1 MVLLIG
7 ATGFLG
13 PHVLEKLLED
23 GFEVTCLVRT
33 SANVSKL
40 EETAATAGMKAA
52 LATGTLQSSDSIISP
67 LKKADSAVYMVDL
80 EHTDLLK
87 NFLDAARRAG
97 LKRAAFISSTTVLV
111 PLGSTVKERKLR
123 SEELIKKSGLD
134 YTILRPSM
142 IYGSK
147 NDGNFSKMIEFIKK
161 RGFFVTFGSGDNL
174 IQPVYIKDVA
184 KAIASVIDNKRTY
197 GRIYNIAGRE
207 PIKYSRMLEIVKS
220 RLNRQFKVIRIP
232 IGIAGFFVS
241 IYAAISR
248 NPSLMPDQIERMG
261 IDKAY
266 SYREAARDFNFS
278 PVDFEDG
285 IKRLI
290 KELE

>member
-13 PHVLEKLLED
+13 PHVLEKLLEG

-33 SANVSKL
+33 SASVSKL
-40 EETAATAGMKAA
+40 EEAAAAAGRKVA

-67 LKKADSAVYMVDL
+67 LKKAGSAVYMVDL

-97 LKRAAFISSTTVLV
+97 LKRAVFVSSTTVLV
-111 PLGSTVKERKLR
+111 PLGSTVKERKLK
-123 SEELIKKSGLD
+123 SEELIKISGLG

-147 NDGNFSKMIEFIKK
+147 DDNNFSKMIEFIKK
-161 RGFFVTFGSGDNL
+161 RGFFITFGSGNNL

-184 KAIASVIDNKRTY
+184 EAITSVIDNKRTY
-197 GRIYNIAGRE
+197 GKIYNISGRE
-207 PIKYSRMLEIVKS
+207 PLKYSRMLKIVKS
-220 RLNRQFKVIRIP
+220 RLNRQFKVIRVP
-232 IGIAGFFVS
+232 IGAAGFFVS

-248 NPSLMPDQIERMG
+248 NPSLTPDQIERMG

-278 PVDFEDG
+278 PVDFEEG
-285 IKRLI
+285 IEKLI
-290 KELE
+290 KELD

>member
-1 MVLLIG
+1 MILLIG

-13 PHVLEKLLED
+13 PHVLEKLLD
-23 GFEVTCLVRT
+23 GGFEVACLIRKSGDT
-33 SANVSKL
+33 SKL
-40 EETAATAGMKAA
+40 KETAAKAGRKVA
-52 LATGTLQSSDSIISP
+52 LAAGNLQSSDSIIYS
-67 LKKADSAVYMVDL
+67 LKKAESAVYMVDL
-80 EHTDLLK
+80 EHTDLLE
-87 NFLDAARRAG
+87 NFLDAAQRTG
-97 LKRAAFISSTTVLV
+97 LKRAVFISSTTVLV
-111 PLGSTVKERKLR
+111 PLGITVKERKLR

-142 IYGSK
+142 IYGSEDD
-147 NDGNFSKMIEFIKK
+147 NNFSKMIEFVKK

-184 KAIASVIDNKRTY
+184 EAIASVIDNKRTY

-207 PIKYSRMLEIVKS
+207 PLKYSRMLEIVKS
-220 RLNRQFKVIRIP
+220 RLKRQFKVIRVP
-232 IGIAGFFVS
+232 IGAAGFFVS
-241 IYAAISR
+241 IYAALSR
-248 NPSLMPDQIERMG
+248 NPSLTPDQIERMG

-278 PVDFEDG
+278 PVDFEEG
-285 IKRLI
+285 IERLI